1 MLNLSYDMQDFEN
14 APSLKMVY
22 DLDTGSYIILA
33 SIILTLFVI
42 NSAFAANKALTQ
54 AQKNELIARKESNA

>member
-1 MLNLSYDMQDFEN
+1 MQDFEN